1 MKTLRYIKLRTFSQS
16 NEDIA
21 IQMNRNPLRKT
32 LPVQAPTNEKTESYL
47 SQFKEPIDWKQASK
61 QPYVTS
67 MQCDRRLTGYLGFSR
82 KRRPAAG

>member
-32 LPVQAPTNEKTESYL
+32 LPVQDPTNEKTQFYL
-47 SQFKEPIDWKQASK
+47 SQFKEPVDWKQASQ
-61 QPYVTS
+61 QPYMASLCSVIG
-67 MQCDRRLTGYLGFSR
+67 D
-82 KRRPAAG
+82 

>member
-16 NEDIA
+16 NEDIG

-32 LPVQAPTNEKTESYL
+32 LPVPDPTSEKTQSYL

-67 MQCDRRLTGYLGFSR
+67 LCNEVGD
-82 KRRPAAG
+82 